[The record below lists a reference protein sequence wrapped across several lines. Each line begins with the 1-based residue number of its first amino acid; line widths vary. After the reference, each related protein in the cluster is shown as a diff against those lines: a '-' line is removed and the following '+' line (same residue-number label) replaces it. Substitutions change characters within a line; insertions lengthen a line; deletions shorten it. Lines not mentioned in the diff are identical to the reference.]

1 MSTEQGTENTQ
12 QEEGQSQETNSS
24 TGGKQQENK
33 DTTDWKAEAE
43 KWKALSRKNE
53 ASAKKLQAIE
63 DSQKSELQKAQER
76 IALLEEESK
85 KSSKNALRAQVALDK
100 KLPKVLMER
109 LKGDTL
115 EELQADADSLLKELG
130 IDPTKNGGQGNGSG
144 RSQENLTTL
153 IVGGE
158 NGKGGRQMTDMNAF
172 MRNQLP
178 GSH

>member
-1 MSTEQGTENTQ
+1 MSDEKVDPPAGPPAGDPPAPPAENEKSK
-12 QEEGQSQETNSS
+12 QEE
-24 TGGKQQENK
+24 
-33 DTTDWKAEAE
+33 TDWKAEAE

-85 KSSKNALRAQVALDK
+85 KSTKSALRAQVALDK

-109 LKGDTL
+109 LRGDTI

-144 RSQENLTTL
+144 RSQENLQTL
-153 IVGGE
+153 IVGGD
-158 NGKGGRQMTDMNAF
+158 GKGGRQMTDMNAF
-172 MRNQLP
+172 MRSQLP
-178 GSH
+178 GSQ